1 MTHLRYLLPFVQV
14 VKCGGFSAAAERLGV
29 TTPAISRSIAQLEQ
43 ELGVRLL
50 NRTTRQLNL
59 TSEGRD
65 FFEKINPLIE
75 GIDNAAEHAKAAMD
89 EPRGLV
95 RVAVGATFGRY
106 HLIPVLADFFL
117 QYPEVRLALDLDDIP
132 KGLLERGFDV
142 EIRHGQG
149 NQTSHVSRRL
159 FVDFPVILIASP
171 LYLARHGVPQSI
183 DDLINHDCIN
193 AGDPSGN
200 LSNWK
205 LTRIRGQGKAAA
217 RKKGAAAFSPIP
229 KGRLTVAGQYDSGLI
244 AALHGIGIAPSALP
258 AALPFLEAGQ
268 LKVVLPDYR
277 IKNISSSD
285 NQMYIQYPH
294 REHLPPRIRV
304 FVEYLLEKF
313 HSCESAAEDD
323 IRAYAAR

>member
-29 TTPAISRSIAQLEQ
+29 TTPAISRSVAQLERG
-43 ELGVRLL
+43 LGVRLF
-50 NRTTRQLNL
+50 NRTTRQLHL

-75 GIDNAAEHAKAAMD
+75 GINSAAENAKATMED
-89 EPRGLV
+89 PKGLV

-106 HLIPVLADFFL
+106 YLIPVIADFFQ
-117 QYPEVRLALDLDDIP
+117 QYPDVRLALDLDDDP
-132 KGLLERGFDV
+132 KGSPEREFDV

-149 NQTSHVSRRL
+149 NQTSFVSRRL
-159 FVDFPVILIASP
+159 FFEFPVILIASP
-171 LYLARHGVPQSI
+171 LYLTRRGVPRSI
-183 DDLINHDCIN
+183 DDLSHHDCIS
-193 AGDPSGN
+193 AGATSRN
-200 LSNWK
+200 LANWK
-205 LTRIRGQGKAAA
+205 LTPIHEQDKAVA
-217 RKKGAAAFSPIP
+217 RKKDGTFTPIP

-258 AALPFLEAGQ
+258 AALPFLESGQ

-277 IKNISSSD
+277 IKNVSSAD

-294 REHLPPRIRV
+294 REHLPPKVRV
-304 FVEYLLEKF
+304 FVEYLLAKF
-313 HSCESAAEDD
+313 HSSENAAEDD
-323 IRAYAAR
+323 IRAYAA